1 MTVTEIVVGGTL
13 KPDGTLELD
22 EKLALPPGRVTVT
35 LRKSPQ
41 PAAGDSWWQAMLDAR
56 KAMAASG
63 CPVMD
68 DREMQAHIDWLRE
81 EDQVDELLRD
91 GSDPAREPEPR

>member
-1 MTVTEIVVGGTL
+1 MAVTEIVVGGTL

-35 LRKSPQ
+35 LRQSPQ
-41 PAAGDSWWQAMLDAR
+41 PAAGGSWWQAMQDAR
-56 KAMAASG
+56 KAMAGSG
-63 CPVMD
+63 CPVMN

>member
-1 MTVTEIVVGGTL
+1 MTATEIVVGGTL
-13 KPDGTLELD
+13 RPDGTLELD

-35 LRKSPQ
+35 LRPSPQ
-41 PAAGDSWWQAMLDAR
+41 PTAGGSWWQAMQDAR
-56 KAMAASG
+56 KAMAAAG

-81 EDQVDELLRD
+81 EDRVDELLRE
-91 GSDPAREPEPR
+91 GGDPARKPEPR